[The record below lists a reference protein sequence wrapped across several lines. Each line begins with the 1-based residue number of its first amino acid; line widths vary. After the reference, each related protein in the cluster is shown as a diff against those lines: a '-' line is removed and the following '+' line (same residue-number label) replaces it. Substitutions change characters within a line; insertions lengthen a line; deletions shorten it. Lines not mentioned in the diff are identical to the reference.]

1 MSHRGAGL
9 ILALALGFFNSAAQS
24 AALKTWG
31 YVGWWLPDSWR
42 SVPIGE
48 FDRLLVF
55 ELKIG
60 PDGSITERNGWP
72 EKWTEFSQAAKLA
85 KTPVDLTL
93 TLLDPAQFRT
103 LFASDKAVEHLFEEV
118 SGLAAAE
125 QVAGIQLDV
134 EIYTEI
140 DRKSLVRYRSFV
152 KRVAKKLGSLTPSRN
167 LSVFFPIGGP
177 TTLYD
182 HDTLRVVN
190 QVVLQG
196 YDSHWVG
203 SKTAGPLAPLAGN
216 DSLNWRNAVSLA
228 DSLGIDR
235 TKLLIS
241 FPLYGYEWQVEDP
254 SSRSKTIGNGVVTTF
269 VPIDQSILPDIQ
281 KSIQDRIQQFGAK
294 SDPATGSMYYQFRQP
309 TGEYYEGW
317 FEDWG
322 TLQRKAEYA
331 ERERIGGIAFFML
344 GYDGGQLVRQFLR
357 RRGPRI
363 LN

>member
-1 MSHRGAGL
+1 MTRRCAGL
-9 ILALALGFFNSAAQS
+9 LLALALVFVSSVAGAAT
-24 AALKTWG
+24 LKSWG

-42 SVPIGE
+42 AVPLGE

-55 ELKIG
+55 ELKIR
-60 PDGSITERNGWP
+60 PDGEIAERNGWP
-72 EKWTEFSQAAKLA
+72 EKWTEFRQAAKLA
-85 KTPVDLTL
+85 NTPVDLTL
-93 TLLDPAQFRT
+93 TLLDSAQFKA
-103 LFASDKAVEHLFEEV
+103 LFTSDKAVERLFEEV
-118 SGLAAAE
+118 TALASAE

-140 DRKSLVRYRSFV
+140 DRKSLIRYRNFV

-182 HDTLRVVN
+182 HDTLGLVN

-203 SKTAGPLAPLAGN
+203 SKTAGPIAPLSGN
-216 DSLNWRNAVSLA
+216 DSLNWKKAVSLA
-228 DSLGIDR
+228 DSLGLER
-235 TKLLIS
+235 GKLLLS

-254 SSRSKTIGNGVVTTF
+254 TLRSKTIGSGVVTTF
-269 VPIDQSILPDIQ
+269 APIDQSILPDMQ
-281 KSIQDRIQQFGAK
+281 KSIQDRIKQFGATND
-294 SDPATGSMYYQFRQP
+294 SVTGSMYYQFRQP

-322 TLQRKAEYA
+322 ALQRKAEYV
-331 ERERIGGIAFFML
+331 EREKIGGIAFFML

-357 RRGPRI
+357 RRGPRT